1 MSSDETWMQ
10 LALELARTAE
20 AHGEVPVG
28 AVIVKQGE
36 LIAEGWNQP
45 IASHD
50 ATAHA
55 EIMALRAAGIKLDNY
70 RLLDTVLYV
79 TLEPC
84 AMCVGAMLHARVSR
98 VVFAAGDSKTGAL
111 GGAFDLLATGTHN
124 HAFAVESGVMA
135 AESGELLRNFFR
147 ARRK

>member
-1 MSSDETWMQ
+1 MSDVAWMQ
-10 LALELARTAE
+10 HALELAHKAE
-20 AHGEVPVG
+20 ALGEVPVG
-28 AVIVKQGE
+28 AVIVKDGE

-55 EIMALRAAGIKLDNY
+55 EVMALRAAGIKLENY
-70 RLLDTVLYV
+70 RLLDTELFV

-98 VVFAAGDSKTGAL
+98 VIFAAGDPRTGAL
-111 GGAFDLLATGTHN
+111 GGAFDLLNTGTHN
-124 HAFAVESGVMA
+124 HAFAVESGLLA
-135 AESGELLRNFFR
+135 EESGELLRSFFR